1 MTVLLR
7 EFDHWPN
14 PGSEGLPVLIDG
26 AYSQAP
32 RTRDGER
39 LHDVFEERVDWM
51 SCYAH
56 PNHLAVDAGDIAMTF
71 AELDENANQLARH
84 LIAGGARPGDRIGL
98 LFDRAVYSYIGML
111 AVSKIHA
118 AYVPLDAGF
127 PSDRISYILSDAGA
141 RLVLSNAQ
149 VRDRVEG
156 LEQIAPEL
164 LFVDEAA
171 DAIARRS
178 PARLTDDERGA
189 PVDDLAYLIYTSGT
203 TGRPKGVAIGHASI
217 CNFVRV
223 AAEVYGIRAEDRVY
237 QGMTIAFDFSVEEI
251 WVPWMAG
258 ATLVPKPAGPSLLGV
273 DLHEYL
279 TERRITAMC
288 VVPTLLATIED
299 DLPEL
304 RFLLVSGEACPQD
317 LITRWHRPDRRFLN
331 VYGPTEATVTATW
344 TELDPDRAVTI
355 GRPLPTYSTVILDPE
370 DPHRALEDGK
380 IGEIGIAGIGL
391 AIGYLNRDDLTEKV
405 FVPDFVGVPN
415 NPSGRIYRTGDLG
428 LVNEAGEIEYHG
440 RIDLQVK
447 VRGYRIE
454 LTEIESVLLQV
465 PGVSAA
471 VVDTFSPTPGTVEL
485 VGYYSLR
492 TGVTELAAELIYDH
506 LRDRLPSYMV
516 PAYLEHLAA
525 IPMTT
530 SDKAD
535 RKALP
540 APTTRRSTSAGEH
553 VPAETAT
560 ERVLAV
566 ALAAVLGVGVDEVSV
581 VSNFFDDLGANSLLM
596 AQFSAKVRKTGALP
610 ATSMREIYQHPTVRS
625 LALLLGGTTPAT
637 ATPVATGTVVRTSSV
652 RYVLTGAAQLLI
664 FLGLTYLSALL
675 IDVGF
680 TWAAAGVTP
689 LKVFER
695 SSLYVVALLLLTCLL
710 PILAKWLL
718 IGRFKP
724 REIRLWSLGYLRFW
738 TVKTLIRASPLALF
752 AGSPVYIL
760 YLRALGMKIGKG
772 TTILSTNVPVAT
784 DLISI
789 GVNSVIRRGASFTG
803 YHAVAGKLVTG
814 RITLGRNVFVGE
826 TSVLDIGTAMGDGA
840 QLGHSSSLHTG
851 QLVPAGAS
859 WHGVPA
865 EPTTTNY
872 NVVQPFRMRGVRRF
886 LFGTAQLIAMLVVV
900 PVVSGVVVTLLTAV
914 PVVAT
919 FFDPARLSFV
929 GSRFYLSMVVISAI
943 LFFGF
948 GLLGLL
954 AMVVLPRLLTPL
966 VRPGRTYR
974 LYGFHYLVAS
984 AITRLGNSRFFML
997 MFGDSSA
1004 AVGYARSLGYN
1015 LGVVEQTGSN
1025 FGTEISH
1032 DSALLTTVGT
1042 GTMLSDGLAIMN
1054 SDFSHTSFKMSR
1066 IAIGERNFMG
1076 NNIALPADAKIGRN
1090 VLLGTKVMVP
1100 IDGPV
1105 REDVGLLGSPPFEIP
1120 RSVARDTA
1128 FDELKRPD
1136 VLRKRLA
1143 AKARHNVGSMVV
1155 FLVYRWLQFLAVFL
1169 IMSSAAS
1176 LYSRFGHFSVAVG
1189 LLAVM
1194 AFNMVFVAIAERAVL
1209 GFRRL
1214 TPRFVSIYDPYFWR
1228 HERLWKVLAAPL
1240 FSGTPFK
1247 SLSWRLLGVR
1257 VGKRLFDDG
1266 AGIPEKTLVTLGDD
1280 VVLNAGSVIQG
1291 HSLEDGTFKSDYIK
1305 LGSGVVLGVSA
1316 FVHYGVTMG
1325 DGTVLD
1331 ADAFLMK
1338 GEETAPFTHWTGNP
1352 ATEVRPEPVAFEP
1365 LTAPIKL
1372 PLPSDRPLRRL
1383 AA

>member
-1 MTVLLR
+1 M
-7 EFDHWPN
+7 
-14 PGSEGLPVLIDG
+14 LIDG

-51 SCYAH
+51 RAYAH
-56 PNHLAVDAGDIAMTF
+56 PGHLAVDAGDIAMTF
-71 AELDENANQLARH
+71 AELDESANQLARH
-84 LIAGGARPGDRIGL
+84 LIAEGARSGDRIGL
-98 LFDRAVYSYIGML
+98 LFDRSVYSYIGML

-141 RLVLSNAQ
+141 RLVLANSH
-149 VRDRVEG
+149 VRERVEG
-156 LEQIAPEL
+156 LAEIAPEL
-164 LFVDEAA
+164 LFVDESA
-171 DAIARRS
+171 DAIAGRS

-223 AAEVYGIRAEDRVY
+223 AAEVYGIQAEDRVY

-273 DLHEYL
+273 DLHEFL

-317 LITRWHRPDRRFLN
+317 LITRWHRPGRRFLN

-344 TELDPDRAVTI
+344 TELNPDRTVTI

-370 DPHRALEDGK
+370 DPHRALGDGE

-405 FVPDFVGVPN
+405 FVPDFLGVPN

-471 VVDTFSPTPGTVEL
+471 VVDTFSPTPGSVEL

-492 TGVTELAAELIYDH
+492 TGVTELAPEVIYDH
-506 LRDRLPSYMV
+506 LRDRLPAYMV

-540 APTTRRSTSAGEH
+540 APTTRRSASAGEH
-553 VPAETAT
+553 VPAETET
-560 ERVLAV
+560 ERILAG
-566 ALAAVLGVGVDEVSV
+566 ALAAVLGVDEVSV
-581 VSNFFDDLGANSLLM
+581 ESNFFEELGANSLLM

-610 ATSMREIYQHPTVRS
+610 ATSMREIYQHPTIRS
-625 LALLLGGTTPAT
+625 LARLLGDTTAPEATTT
-637 ATPVATGTVVRTSSV
+637 ATPAATGTVVRTSSV
-652 RYVLTGAAQLLI
+652 KYMLTGAAQLLI
-664 FLGLTYLSALL
+664 FLALTYLSALL
-675 IDVGF
+675 IDIGF

-695 SSLYVVALLLLTCLL
+695 STLYVMALLLLTCVL
-710 PILAKWLL
+710 PIIAKWLL
-718 IGRFKP
+718 IGRWKP
-724 REIRLWSLGYLRFW
+724 REIRLWSLAYLRFW
-738 TVKTLIRASPLALF
+738 TVKTLIGVSPLVLF
-752 AGSPVYIL
+752 AGSPVYVM
-760 YLRALGMKIGKG
+760 YLRALGMKVGKG

-789 GVNSVIRRGASFTG
+789 GANSVIRRGVSFTG
-803 YHAVAGKLVTG
+803 YHAVGGKLVTG
-814 RITLGRNVFVGE
+814 RVILGRDVFVGE

-840 QLGHSSSLHTG
+840 QLGHSSSLHAG

-872 NVVQPFRMRGVRRF
+872 RVIEPVRMRAIRRF
-886 LFGTAQLIAMLVVV
+886 LFSTVQLVAMLVVA
-900 PVVSGVVVTLLTAV
+900 PVVSGVVVTLLTAI

-919 FFDPARLSFV
+919 FFDPTRLSFV
-929 GSRFYLSMVVISAI
+929 GSRFYLSMLAISAI
-943 LFFGF
+943 VFFGF
-948 GLLGLL
+948 TLLGLL
-954 AMVVLPRLLTPL
+954 AMVTLPRLLTPL
-966 VRPGRTYR
+966 VRPGKIYR
-974 LYGFHYLVAS
+974 LYGFHYLVAQ

-1042 GTMLSDGLAIMN
+1042 GTMLSDGLQIMN
-1054 SDFSHTSFKMSR
+1054 ADFSHTSFRMSR

-1100 IDGPV
+1100 IDGPI
-1105 REDVGLLGSPPFEIP
+1105 RENVGLLGSPPFEIP
-1120 RSVARDTA
+1120 RSVARDSA
-1128 FDELKRPD
+1128 FDELKRPE

-1143 AKARHNVGSMVV
+1143 AKTRHNVRSMMM
-1155 FLVYRWLQFLAVFL
+1155 FLAYRWVQFLAVFL
-1169 IMSSAAS
+1169 IMTASAA

-1194 AFNMVFVAIAERAVL
+1194 AFNMVFVAFAERAVM

-1291 HSLEDGTFKSDYIK
+1291 HSLEDGTFKSDYITI
-1305 LGSGVVLGVSA
+1305 GSGVVLGVSA

-1338 GEETAPFTHWTGNP
+1338 GEETAPFTHWSGNP
-1352 ATEVRPEPVAFEP
+1352 ATEVRPEIVAFEP

-1372 PLPSDRPLRRL
+1372 PLTSNRPTRRL

>member
-1 MTVLLR
+1 
-7 EFDHWPN
+7 
-14 PGSEGLPVLIDG
+14 
-26 AYSQAP
+26 
-32 RTRDGER
+32 
-39 LHDVFEERVDWM
+39 
-51 SCYAH
+51 
-56 PNHLAVDAGDIAMTF
+56 
-71 AELDENANQLARH
+71 
-84 LIAGGARPGDRIGL
+84 
-98 LFDRAVYSYIGML
+98 
-111 AVSKIHA
+111 
-118 AYVPLDAGF
+118 
-127 PSDRISYILSDAGA
+127 
-141 RLVLSNAQ
+141 
-149 VRDRVEG
+149 
-156 LEQIAPEL
+156 
-164 LFVDEAA
+164 
-171 DAIARRS
+171 
-178 PARLTDDERGA
+178 
-189 PVDDLAYLIYTSGT
+189 
-203 TGRPKGVAIGHASI
+203 
-217 CNFVRV
+217 
-223 AAEVYGIRAEDRVY
+223 
-237 QGMTIAFDFSVEEI
+237 
-251 WVPWMAG
+251 
-258 ATLVPKPAGPSLLGV
+258 
-273 DLHEYL
+273 
-279 TERRITAMC
+279 
-288 VVPTLLATIED
+288 
-299 DLPEL
+299 
-304 RFLLVSGEACPQD
+304 
-317 LITRWHRPDRRFLN
+317 
-331 VYGPTEATVTATW
+331 
-344 TELDPDRAVTI
+344 
-355 GRPLPTYSTVILDPE
+355 
-370 DPHRALEDGK
+370 
-380 IGEIGIAGIGL
+380 
-391 AIGYLNRDDLTEKV
+391 
-405 FVPDFVGVPN
+405 
-415 NPSGRIYRTGDLG
+415 
-428 LVNEAGEIEYHG
+428 
-440 RIDLQVK
+440 
-447 VRGYRIE
+447 
-454 LTEIESVLLQV
+454 
-465 PGVSAA
+465 
-471 VVDTFSPTPGTVEL
+471 
-485 VGYYSLR
+485 
-492 TGVTELAAELIYDH
+492 
-506 LRDRLPSYMV
+506 MV

-540 APTTRRSTSAGEH
+540 APTTRRSTSTGEH

-560 ERVLAV
+560 ERVLAD
-566 ALAAVLGVGVDEVSV
+566 ALAAVLGVDEVSV

-610 ATSMREIYQHPTVRS
+610 ATSMREIYQHPTIRS
-625 LALLLGGTTPAT
+625 LALLLGGTAPAT
-637 ATPVATGTVVRTSSV
+637 ADPAATGTVVRTSSV

-675 IDVGF
+675 IDIGF

-695 SSLYVVALLLLTCLL
+695 SSLYVVALLLLTCVL

-752 AGSPVYIL
+752 PGSPVYVL

-789 GVNSVIRRGASFTG
+789 GANSVIRRGASFTG
-803 YHAVAGKLVTG
+803 YHAVGGKLVTG
-814 RITLGRNVFVGE
+814 RITLGRDVFVGE

-886 LFGTAQLIAMLVVV
+886 LFGTAQLIGMLVLV

-929 GSRFYLSMVVISAI
+929 ASRYYVSMVVISAI

-948 GLLGLL
+948 ALLGLL
-954 AMVVLPRLLTPL
+954 AMIILPRLLTPL

-974 LYGFHYLVAS
+974 LYGFHYLVAQ

-1004 AVGYARSLGYN
+1004 AVGYAKSLGYN

-1042 GTMLSDGLAIMN
+1042 GTMLSDGLVIMN

-1100 IDGPV
+1100 IDGPI

-1120 RSVARDTA
+1120 RSVARDSA
-1128 FDELKRPD
+1128 FDELKRPE
-1136 VLRKRLA
+1136 VLRKRLR
-1143 AKARHNVGSMVV
+1143 AKARHNVASMIV
-1155 FLVYRWLQFLAVFL
+1155 FLVYRWLQVLAVLL
-1169 IMSSAAS
+1169 IMTAAAA
-1176 LYSRFGHFSVAVG
+1176 LYSRFGHFSVAIG

-1194 AFNMVFVAIAERAVL
+1194 TFNMVFVAFAERAVM

-1305 LGSGVVLGVSA
+1305 IGSGVVLGVSA

-1325 DGTVLD
+1325 DGTVLES
-1331 ADAFLMK
+1331 DAFLMK
-1338 GEETAPFTHWTGNP
+1338 GEETAPFTRWAGNP
-1352 ATEVRPEPVAFEP
+1352 ATEVRPEVVAFEP

-1372 PLPSDRPLRRL
+1372 PLPSDRPIRRL